1 MASGIEMPVMLAA
14 IGSVDLGGDD
24 DLDAALVED
33 VDDPLLGV
41 IGAIREKRAEA
52 ADHLGQ
58 QGIGA
63 MEVVQVTRRE
73 MKGDGIAQR
82 IAQGMELGA
91 QSAFAAADPLGR
103 AVPPFAPALD

>member
-1 MASGIEMPVMLAA
+1 MPVMLAA

-82 IAQGMELGA
+82 ITQGMELGA
-91 QSAFAAADPLGR
+91 QSAFASPDLLAR
-103 AVPPFAPALD
+103 AGPPFAPALD